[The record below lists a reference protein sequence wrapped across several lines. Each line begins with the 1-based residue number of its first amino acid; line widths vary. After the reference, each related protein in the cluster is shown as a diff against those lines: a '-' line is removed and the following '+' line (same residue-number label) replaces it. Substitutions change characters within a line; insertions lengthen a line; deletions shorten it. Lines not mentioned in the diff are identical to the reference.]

1 MTKTWKDSVEPAA
14 VSARA
19 PFIFHAQ
26 SRYLGVLK
34 HPSFSETTVAQ
45 VFETLLRQG
54 EERRQW
60 PSTEWSVEPILDESD
75 FVHWLHT
82 VDSVQHVNLVARLPN
97 PDGLD
102 EFGSVWD
109 AMDRH
114 KARML
119 RQIMEAADP
128 DVGLRNVEED
138 QRVRE
143 HIAMATNGFGYV
155 SAKGVRGGRKVTYD
169 QRHQVARESTDELGP
184 GWLETAQDILNVV
197 RRRYQ
202 RSTRARQAEQ
212 ERR

>member
-1 MTKTWKDSVEPAA
+1 VEP
-14 VSARA
+14 
-19 PFIFHAQ
+19 
-26 SRYLGVLK
+26 L
-34 HPSFSETTVAQ
+34 
-45 VFETLLRQG
+45 
-54 EERRQW
+54 
-60 PSTEWSVEPILDESD
+60 LDESD
-75 FVHWLHT
+75 FLNWLHT
-82 VDSVQHVNLVARLPN
+82 VDAVQRVNLVARLPN

-128 DVGLRNVEED
+128 NEGLRNVEED

-143 HIAMATNGFGYV
+143 HIAMATSGFGYV
-155 SAKGVRGGRKVTYD
+155 SAKGVHDGRNVTYD

-184 GWLETAQDILNVV
+184 SWLETAQDILNVV

-202 RSTRARQAEQ
+202 RTTRKRQAGAK
-212 ERR
+212 RR